1 MTPDELARIRDN
13 IDRGAGDGAIDRER
27 LMAHIDGVP
36 ECPEVNGT
44 TGRRCLRGTGHVGAH
59 VNEFEQWREC
69 YFPAC
74 YLPDGHK
81 GEHYETDVPVKSP
94 VDPGRVERVEALAA
108 ELFGHTPSRN
118 SWKGYD
124 RYKLAGMLDDL
135 GYRPTQPIDDL
146 VDCGLYVH
154 NTQVYVRYVLDFTPR
169 VARMVFSGMSGAHL
183 QHVNAIPKDAK
194 YLGKL
199 GFDL

>member
-59 VNEFEQWREC
+59 VNEFEQWQEC
-69 YFPAC
+69 LLFAC
-74 YLPDGHK
+74 YLPDGHE
-81 GEHYETDVPVKSP
+81 GDHQITNIPVRSP
-94 VDPGRVERVEALAA
+94 AGR
-108 ELFGHTPSRN
+108 
-118 SWKGYD
+118 
-124 RYKLAGMLDDL
+124 
-135 GYRPTQPIDDL
+135 IDG
-146 VDCGLYVH
+146 C
-154 NTQVYVRYVLDFTPR
+154 VYVYRSEILVTYELDFTPR
-169 VARMVFSGMSGAHL
+169 VARLRFSGMSGAYL
-183 QHVNAIPKDAK
+183 EHVSRIPNDAR
-194 YLGKL
+194 YIGRL